1 MKKAKGFT
9 LIELMIVV
17 AIIGILAAI
26 AIPNFLRYQL
36 RAKFAELKSN
46 VQAIQKSEESMRQGE
61 RQLCTDAMK
70 GTYASLPITP
80 SNGAVGAQK
89 IPWDTA
95 SLAVASRIDWNVEG
109 ATYGKYQADVG
120 TAATPPNAD
129 WKNSCAF
136 GADTHSLSYV
146 IAIGAWSDIDDDKSS
161 SSICMWR
168 NKVKADGT
176 VDTDYPVPTCPTDGV
191 GTPDI
196 TACGGS
202 VADKPKTAGYGET
215 VVCSADNVF

>member
-46 VQAIQKSEESMRQGE
+46 VQAIQKTEESMRQGE
-61 RQLCTDAMK
+61 RQLCKDAFK
-70 GTYASLPITP
+70 GTYASMPVTP
-80 SNGAVGAQK
+80 SNGTVGAQK

-95 SLAVASRIDWNVEG
+95 SLAVASRLDWNVEG
-109 ATYGKYQADVG
+109 ATFGKYQAAVTKLADAAPWVG
-120 TAATPPNAD
+120 
-129 WKNSCAF
+129 SCTF
-136 GADTHSLSYV
+136 GADTHDLGYV
-146 IAIGAWSDIDDDKSS
+146 MAIGAWSDIDEDKVQ

-168 NKVKADGT
+168 NKVKPDGT
-176 VDTDYPVPTCPTDGV
+176 VDTVPPTCPTGATSDIKTCGV
-191 GTPDI
+191 VT
-196 TACGGS
+196 
-202 VADKPKTAGYGET
+202 DKPATAGYGEVIT
-215 VVCSADNVF
+215 CSSDNIF